1 MGCSPTK
8 ISKFF
13 GGWNAHLQT
22 DKAGCDGCFRNVLK
36 HRWLWSLEKE
46 VSLNLGCYSLDKWEY
61 EERRGNGILDPAQM
75 TTLSMEWWVAQLG
88 AMLLLWS
95 GDWWDLY
102 WLSSG
107 YEGGWTARRSVHP
120 RGNQPQIFIG
130 RTDTKAEAPILW
142 PPDVKSWFT
151 GKDPDAGKDW
161 RQEEKGATEDEIV
174 I

>member
-1 MGCSPTK
+1 MGFSPTK
-8 ISKFF
+8 ISKYF

-36 HRWLWSLEKE
+36 HRWLGSLEKE
-46 VSLNLGCYSLDKWEY
+46 VSLDLGCYSLDKWEY
-61 EERRGNGILDPAQM
+61 EERRGNSILDPVQM

-107 YEGGWTARRSVHP
+107 YEGEWTARRDQSNLEEINP
-120 RGNQPQIFIG
+120 KYSLEGL
-130 RTDTKAEAPILW
+130 ILKLKLQSFGHLMW
-142 PPDVKSWFT
+142 RADSLEKT
-151 GKDPDAGKDW
+151 LMLGK
-161 RQEEKGATEDEIV
+161 TEDRKRRGQQRMR
-174 I
+174 